1 MLISCQVPGGLQCVS
16 NGNLRFHDLKS
27 SMHYN
32 TFHWFVSNPINNY
45 DVSLN
50 IGDYTHF
57 SDVYV
62 SGQDTL
68 DLDYYVLR
76 YNNEEKAKNSFK

>member
-1 MLISCQVPGGLQCVS
+1 M
-16 NGNLRFHDLKS
+16 
-27 SMHYN
+27 
-32 TFHWFVSNPINNY
+32 SNPINNY

-68 DLDYYVLR
+68 NLDYYVLR
-76 YNNEEKAKNSFK
+76 YNEEKAREHFKEVKPMLECYDKFFGPYPFGKMAMP